1 MPTGVRT
8 PVVSMSMRA
17 LMGIVQAL
25 VVPGICRALSISAT
39 SSSQE
44 IRSGH
49 RRRQRRRLS
58 QSGDQDEYQ
67 RSFFRH
73 CSWGLSTTVVSIIEN
88 GAGSVE
94 VSARPALP
102 NTRSTSGKER
112 TIWSCVF
119 SRRLASVTLS
129 PGSVV
134 GM

>member
-8 PVVSMSMRA
+8 PVVSMSIRA
-17 LMGIVQAL
+17 LMGMVQAL
-25 VVPGICRALSISAT
+25 VVPGIRRALSISAT

-49 RRRQRRRLS
+49 RCRQRRRLS
-58 QSGDQDEYQ
+58 HSGDPDEYQ
-67 RSFFRH
+67 RSLFRH
-73 CSWGLSTTVVSIIEN
+73 WSWGLSTTVVSIIEN

-102 NTRSTSGKER
+102 KMRSTSGNER
-112 TIWSCVF
+112 RSWSCVW
-119 SRRLASVTLS
+119 SSRLASVTLS